1 MGIVLLVLGKEM
13 NSRRVHAVLEA
24 LHAQHDLQH
33 ILVDADPIVS
43 DWASP
48 RFGRGCGPCQYW
60 EGAWQMQ
67 HGHRPPLT
75 SLDRV
80 KALLEDATQFDPM
93 PQVLVLGEAP
103 GFDIKGQRV
112 RAWDSS
118 QAAVVQS
125 ARQAGLSGWALDEA
139 GDLQPF
145 EALP

>member
-13 NSRRVHAVLEA
+13 HSKRVHDALEA
-24 LHAQHDLQH
+24 LHAQHRLQR

-67 HGHRPPLT
+67 FGQRPPLT

-80 KALLEDATQFDPM
+80 KALVEEAVRLDPL
-93 PQVLVLGEAP
+93 PRVLVVG
-103 GFDIKGQRV
+103 
-112 RAWDSS
+112 
-118 QAAVVQS
+118 
-125 ARQAGLSGWALDEA
+125 
-139 GDLQPF
+139 
-145 EALP
+145 